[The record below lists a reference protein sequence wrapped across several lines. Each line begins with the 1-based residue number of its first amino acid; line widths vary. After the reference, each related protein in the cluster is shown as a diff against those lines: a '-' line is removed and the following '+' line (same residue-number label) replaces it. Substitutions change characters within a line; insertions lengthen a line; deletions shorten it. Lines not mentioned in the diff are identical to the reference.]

1 MPNDVTVY
9 LEEEEEEE
17 EEEKEEEEE
26 LALFV
31 AAWSMFLSL

>member
-9 LEEEEEEE
+9 LEEEE